1 VHALR
6 EKREREREKEKRGMK
21 VTFNAF
27 SSARGHNEYATCCVI
42 SYFFFNLGVVSC
54 DAVTVCCHITTKVL
68 SAFLRARER
77 EQEIENESERE
88 RERERKREREK
99 EKFPSYHPT
108 ALFSVY
114 RGYGQFLNKFL
125 ETPFI
130 FSFKKPIPSSA
141 FLLLRRRERKR

>member
-1 VHALR
+1 VRRCNCLLSHYDKSFVR
-6 EKREREREKEKRGMK
+6 
-21 VTFNAF
+21 
-27 SSARGHNEYATCCVI
+27 
-42 SYFFFNLGVVSC
+42 FFASE
-54 DAVTVCCHITTKVL
+54 
-68 SAFLRARER
+68 RER

-125 ETPFI
+125 ETPLI